1 MDQKKGSPPDFR
13 KKPPEGVVEVI
24 DQVGRGWSIVE
35 RRDGTLFAVS
45 GRHWRSSSDDG
56 CSWSDPEELSDG
68 IDGAVGLIRLGSG
81 TLMLSL
87 MDENRRYSNRLSRD
101 EGQSWEASHAVP
113 MLGTPYYDTLIQIS
127 DGRLVYPNRVCH
139 SNSNHPELLRDDV
152 VTFGIWRGYR
162 RLVSGH
168 YHYPEIDIASISFSD
183 DEGTTWHMCDG
194 TLMGWFDGNGVANGL
209 GGVTACDEP
218 SVAEAADG
226 RLVFFGRSTVGRI
239 VASYSSDRGETWSA
253 VRPTELAASYSPPR
267 LARIPST
274 GDLLCV
280 WNQVSRD
287 EIRRGYRRNRLS
299 AAVSRDAGMSW
310 ENFKTI
316 EVSAGLDDV
325 DRITPEYPTTPVIGL
340 RNVGVLPE
348 DFAIFRYPN
357 VCCAKGKVYLLYA
370 REWFELEEETSG
382 AFEDKDSGRVRL
394 GREQVL
400 RIYPLEYFYA

>member
-1 MDQKKGSPPDFR
+1 M
-13 KKPPEGVVEVI
+13 
-24 DQVGRGWSIVE
+24 
-35 RRDGTLFAVS
+35 
-45 GRHWRSSSDDG
+45 
-56 CSWSDPEELSDG
+56 
-68 IDGAVGLIRLGSG
+68 
-81 TLMLSL
+81 
-87 MDENRRYSNRLSRD
+87 
-101 EGQSWEASHAVP
+101 
-113 MLGTPYYDTLIQIS
+113 
-127 DGRLVYPNRVCH
+127 
-139 SNSNHPELLRDDV
+139 
-152 VTFGIWRGYR
+152 
-162 RLVSGH
+162 
-168 YHYPEIDIASISFSD
+168 
-183 DEGTTWHMCDG
+183 
-194 TLMGWFDGNGVANGL
+194 
-209 GGVTACDEP
+209 
-218 SVAEAADG
+218 
-226 RLVFFGRSTVGRI
+226 
-239 VASYSSDRGETWSA
+239 
-253 VRPTELAASYSPPR
+253 
-267 LARIPST
+267 
-274 GDLLCV
+274 CV

-325 DRITPEYPTTPVIGL
+325 DRIPPEYPTTPVIGL